1 MPTIR
6 IPHLL
11 AALSLAALTTLASL
25 SAVAADKE
33 TKSEAVATDKLPNG
47 IIVAHTQLG
56 KGPQPT
62 ENSTVKVHYRGY
74 FADGK
79 EFDSS
84 YKRGQPTSFPLRH
97 VIPCWT
103 QGIQKLKEGG
113 KATLTCPG
121 PTAYGPNGIAGVIP
135 PNATLYF
142 DVELISAGQ

>member
-1 MPTIR
+1 MPAIR

-33 TKSEAVATDKLPNG
+33 TKSDAVATDKLPSG
-47 IIVAHTQLG
+47 VIVAHTQLG

-97 VIPCWT
+97 VIACWT

-142 DVELISAGQ
+142 DVELISAGS

>member
-1 MPTIR
+1 MR
-6 IPHLL
+6 LSHLCSAL
-11 AALSLAALTTLASL
+11 TLIALSAT
-25 SAVAADKE
+25 AVAAD
-33 TKSEAVATDKLPNG
+33 TKAVATDKLPSG
-47 IIVAHTQLG
+47 VIVAHTQLG

-84 YKRGQPTSFPLRH
+84 YKRGEPTSFPLRH

-142 DVELISAGQ
+142 DVELLSAGQ